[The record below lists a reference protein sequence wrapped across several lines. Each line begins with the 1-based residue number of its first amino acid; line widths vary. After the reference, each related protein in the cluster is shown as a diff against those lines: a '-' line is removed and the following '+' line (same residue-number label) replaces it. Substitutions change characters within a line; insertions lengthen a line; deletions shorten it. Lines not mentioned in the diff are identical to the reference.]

1 MILPKKE
8 SENQKVSHP
17 LLEEKGV
24 MLFVKREDL
33 LHKHISGNKYRKLFY
48 NLIDAK
54 RKRYKRILTFGGAFS
69 NHIAATAT
77 AGRAFGFETIGV
89 IRGNELAGRIKEV
102 ITENPT
108 LAFAHRQG
116 MRFYFVDRTTYRL
129 KETAD
134 FIENLKQRFG
144 HFYLVPQ
151 GGTNEL
157 AVKGAQ
163 EILNENDAEFD
174 YIACAVGTG
183 GTIAGIINAS
193 MPRQKVLGFPAL
205 KENFLQHDIRKYVR
219 KNNWTLIRDYHFG
232 GFAKINEALIT
243 FVNRFYRQTGIPLDP
258 VYTGKMLYGLFDMIE
273 KGHFTRE
280 TKILA
285 VHTGGLQ
292 GIDGMNFRLQKKGLP
307 LLKLPVHYAGK

>member
-24 MLFVKREDL
+24 TLFVKREDL

-69 NHIAATAT
+69 NHIAATAA

-89 IRGNELAGRIKEV
+89 IRGNELAGRIEEV
-102 ITENPT
+102 MTENPT

-232 GFAKINEALIT
+232 GFAKINEVLIT

>member
-24 MLFVKREDL
+24 TLFVKREDL

-69 NHIAATAT
+69 NHIAATAA

-89 IRGNELAGRIKEV
+89 IRGNELAGRIEEV
-102 ITENPT
+102 MTENPT

-232 GFAKINEALIT
+232 GFAKINEGLIT
-243 FVNRFYRQTGIPLDP
+243 FVNRFYRQTGIPLDL

-307 LLKLPVHYAGK
+307 LLELPVHYAGK